1 MTAQM
6 AAGFRRAASI
16 GSILCVTL
24 ATLSAS
30 PAATWALQPVLEMAV
45 QEGRVDFGEVSPASS
60 PRTLP
65 DAVYIAVKT
74 QRAGPWNLT
83 VSATGDFSAGEGGP
97 TFPIGNLEVAGRLNG
112 QPAPF
117 QRVSTSPVTLVSNGP
132 ATGGT
137 VAVDYRLSIGYDAP
151 VPATGAE
158 YRSGLVYTTSFGTL
172 AASYVEP
179 NPFDPTIHQA
189 VAIKYYY
196 SRLAYPYVVVR
207 ISDSQGQ
214 AVYTRSFPRPPDG
227 WYVETW
233 DGRDISGHPVPDG
246 VYSYS
251 ITGSVYVIAGGY
263 INVQRG
269 MRGAPAPNSAAIYH
283 AGALLQLSAWVRPHS
298 AVVGDVVTIGASLR
312 NASPFDLAKAR
323 VAFDLPTGLR
333 PVAGTGASEDGPGRP
348 ITMTPTATGVSWDLG
363 TLEREASVRFSFKA
377 AVGPDARPMDGALR
391 ARASAAFGRLM
402 VKSREVSIPLVIE
415 SGVEA
420 NYGAIVGRVF
430 MDRNADG
437 RMNEGD
443 QPAQGVLVAIDD
455 AETARSDA
463 AGRFI
468 IEGLGPGDHVMQVAE
483 QTLPPGWESRST
495 LIPVSVASG
504 ETVRLDIPLQQIPL
518 QQMDGLAPGS
528 AAPPSPAISGTKAI
542 KLEMG
547 PGYTSW
553 QASGKV
559 AAQTETGLE
568 LSLSGEK
575 RVTYMTDEGANGPTT
590 SGPEAMSSGR
600 VTLAAPLAK
609 NARLVMGLS
618 AGSETSRR
626 SPALNVGVEVIPM
639 LGLKLTGGYDAAEGS
654 PWVSGAWEQRLTDA
668 LTVTAGGDI
677 SRNGEK
683 MVIAPLVSF
692 AYAGPSG
699 VTGRF
704 AVGGASH
711 LAAELACS
719 LPLGRGLSLSLTHRR
734 HIGET
739 TRQGQSESPADTI
752 VGLWCSPGGE
762 APFTVAAQYEP
773 ANGRLRGSLLLAGNA
788 SGGGSWRANLRA
800 SFGPRWET
808 LSLRASVALPG
819 RLETVGILTCEGER
833 QRLETGSTVGK
844 LTTAVSCS
852 VVLDERTCASGLLSL
867 KQVDDTSPPVPVHA
881 VTRSIA
887 AYFDRRVAPRLSL
900 GAGGSWTHLDPG
912 GLFLATVDARTAY
925 DITPRARLVLG
936 YRTTLVAAGSSP
948 MGTPWPQGPYVRL
961 VLASGW
967 DSAAPDL
974 YDLR

>member
-6 AAGFRRAASI
+6 ATGFRRAAFL
-16 GSILCVTL
+16 GSILCVTV

-30 PAATWALQPVLEMAV
+30 PAATWAPQPVIEMAV
-45 QEGRVDFGEVSPASS
+45 QEGKVDFGEVSPASS

-74 QRAGPWNLT
+74 QGAGPWNLT

-117 QRVSTSPVTLVSNGP
+117 QRCSTSPVTLVSNGP

-158 YRSGLVYTTSFGTL
+158 YRSSLVYTTSFGTL
-172 AASYVEP
+172 AASYVDP

-189 VAIKYYY
+189 VAIKYHY
-196 SRLAYPYVVVR
+196 SRLVYPYVIVW

-233 DGRDISGHPVPDG
+233 DGRDMSGRPVPDG

-251 ITGSVYVIAGGY
+251 ITSSVYVIAGGY

-269 MRGAPAPNSAAIYH
+269 MRGAPAPGSAAIRH
-283 AGALLQLSAWVRPHS
+283 AGALLQLSAWAHPDS
-298 AVVGDVVTIGASLR
+298 AAVGDVVTIGASLR
-312 NASPFDLAKAR
+312 NASAFDLAKAR

-363 TLEREASVRFSFKA
+363 TLEREASVCFSFKA

-402 VKSREVSIPLVIE
+402 VKSGEVSISLVIE
-415 SGVEA
+415 SGTEA
-420 NYGAIVGRVF
+420 NYGAVLGRVF

-455 AETARSDA
+455 AETARSDS
-463 AGRFI
+463 GGWFI
-468 IEGLGPGDHVMQVAE
+468 MEGLGPGDHVMQVAE
-483 QTLPPGWESRST
+483 RTLPPGWESRSA
-495 LIPVSVASG
+495 LIPVSVAAG
-504 ETVRLDIPLQQIPL
+504 ETVRLDIPLQRVPL
-518 QQMDGLAPGS
+518 QQMDGAAPGA
-528 AAPPSPAISGTKAI
+528 AAPPSAVISGTKVV

-559 AAQTETGLE
+559 AAQTETRLE

-575 RVTYMTDEGANGPTT
+575 RATYMTDEGANGLAT

-600 VTLAAPLAK
+600 VTLGAPLSR
-609 NARLVMGLS
+609 NARLVMELA
-618 AGSETSRR
+618 AGSETGRKPPGLS
-626 SPALNVGVEVIPM
+626 VGMEVAPM
-639 LGLKLTGGYDAAEGS
+639 RGLKLTVGYDAAQRS
-654 PWVSGAWEQRLTDA
+654 PRVSGAWEQRLTDA
-668 LTVTAGGDI
+668 LTLTAGGDV

-683 MVIAPLVSF
+683 MAIAPLVSF

-699 VTGRF
+699 VTGRL
-704 AVGGASH
+704 AVGGAPH
-711 LAAELACS
+711 LAAEVACS

-734 HIGET
+734 NIGGT
-739 TRQGQSESPADTI
+739 TRQGQSESPLDTV
-752 VGLWCSPGGE
+752 VGLWCSPRSE

-773 ANGRLRGSLLLAGNA
+773 ANGRLGGSLLLAGNA
-788 SGGGSWRANLRA
+788 SGGGSWRADLRA
-800 SFGPRWET
+800 SFGPRRET
-808 LSLRASVALPG
+808 LSLRASVVLPG
-819 RLETVGILTCEGER
+819 HLETVGILTCEGET

-844 LTTAVSCS
+844 LTTAISCS

-867 KQVDDTSPPVPVHA
+867 KQVDDTSPPVPVRT

-887 AYFDRRVAPRLSL
+887 AYFDRRVAPGLSL
-900 GAGGSWTHLDPG
+900 GVGGSWTHLDPG
-912 GLFLATVDARTAY
+912 GLSLATVDARAAY
-925 DITPRARLVLG
+925 DITPQARLILG
-936 YRTTLVAAGSSP
+936 YRATLVAAGSSP
-948 MGTPWPQGPYVRL
+948 MGTPWPPGPYVRL

-967 DSAAPDL
+967 DSTAPDL

>member
-1 MTAQM
+1 M
-6 AAGFRRAASI
+6 ATGFRRAAFL
-16 GSILCVTL
+16 GSILCVTV

-30 PAATWALQPVLEMAV
+30 PAATWAPQPVIEMAV
-45 QEGRVDFGEVSPASS
+45 QEGKVDFGEVSPASS

-74 QRAGPWNLT
+74 QGAGPWNLT

-117 QRVSTSPVTLVSNGP
+117 QRCSTSPVTLVSNGP

-158 YRSGLVYTTSFGTL
+158 YRSSLVYTTSFGTL
-172 AASYVEP
+172 AASYVDP

-189 VAIKYYY
+189 VAIKYHY
-196 SRLAYPYVVVR
+196 SRLVYPYVIVW

-233 DGRDISGHPVPDG
+233 DGRDMSGRPVPDG

-251 ITGSVYVIAGGY
+251 ITSSVYVIAGGY

-269 MRGAPAPNSAAIYH
+269 MRGAPAPGSAAIRH
-283 AGALLQLSAWVRPHS
+283 AGALLQLSAWAHPDS
-298 AVVGDVVTIGASLR
+298 AAVGDVVTIGASLR
-312 NASPFDLAKAR
+312 NASAFDLAKAR

-363 TLEREASVRFSFKA
+363 TLEGEASVCFSFKA

-402 VKSREVSIPLVIE
+402 VKSGEVSISLVIE
-415 SGVEA
+415 SGTEA
-420 NYGAIVGRVF
+420 NYGAVLGRVF

-455 AETARSDA
+455 AETARSDS
-463 AGRFI
+463 GGWFI
-468 IEGLGPGDHVMQVAE
+468 MEGLGPGDHVMQVAGR
-483 QTLPPGWESRST
+483 TLPPGWESRSA
-495 LIPVSVASG
+495 LIPVSVAAG
-504 ETVRLDIPLQQIPL
+504 ETVRLDIPLQRVPL
-518 QQMDGLAPGS
+518 QQMDGAAPGA
-528 AAPPSPAISGTKAI
+528 AAPPSAVISGTKVV

-559 AAQTETGLE
+559 AAQTETRLE

-575 RVTYMTDEGANGPTT
+575 RATYMTDEGANGLAT

-600 VTLAAPLAK
+600 VTLGAPLSR
-609 NARLVMGLS
+609 NARLVMELA
-618 AGSETSRR
+618 AGSETGRKPPGLS
-626 SPALNVGVEVIPM
+626 VGMEVAPM
-639 LGLKLTGGYDAAEGS
+639 RGLKLTVGYDAAQRS
-654 PWVSGAWEQRLTDA
+654 PRVSGAWEQRLTDA
-668 LTVTAGGDI
+668 LTLTAGGDV

-683 MVIAPLVSF
+683 MAIAPLVSF

-699 VTGRF
+699 VTGRL
-704 AVGGASH
+704 AVGGAPH
-711 LAAELACS
+711 LAAEVACS

-734 HIGET
+734 NIGGT
-739 TRQGQSESPADTI
+739 TRQGQSESPLDTV
-752 VGLWCSPGGE
+752 VGLWCSPRSE

-773 ANGRLRGSLLLAGNA
+773 ANGRLGGSLLLAGNA
-788 SGGGSWRANLRA
+788 SGGGSWRADLRA
-800 SFGPRWET
+800 SFGPRRET
-808 LSLRASVALPG
+808 LSLRASVVLPG
-819 RLETVGILTCEGER
+819 HLETVGILTCEGET

-844 LTTAVSCS
+844 LTTAISCS

-867 KQVDDTSPPVPVHA
+867 KQVDDTSPPVPVRT

-887 AYFDRRVAPRLSL
+887 AYFDRRVAPGLSL
-900 GAGGSWTHLDPG
+900 GVGGSWTHLDPG
-912 GLFLATVDARTAY
+912 GLSLATVDARAAY
-925 DITPRARLVLG
+925 DITPQARLILG
-936 YRTTLVAAGSSP
+936 YRATLVAAGSSP
-948 MGTPWPQGPYVRL
+948 MGTPWPPGPYVRL

-967 DSAAPDL
+967 DSTAPDL

>member
-1 MTAQM
+1 M
-6 AAGFRRAASI
+6 ATGFRRAAFI
-16 GSILCVTL
+16 GFILCVTV

-45 QEGRVDFGEVSPASS
+45 QEGKVDFGEVSPASS

-117 QRVSTSPVTLVSNGP
+117 HRCGTSPVTLVSNGP

-172 AASYVEP
+172 AASYVDP

-189 VAIKYYY
+189 VAIKYHY
-196 SRLAYPYVVVR
+196 SRLAYPYVVVQ
-207 ISDSQGQ
+207 ISNSQGQ
-214 AVYTRSFPRPPDG
+214 AVYARSFPRPPDG

-269 MRGAPAPNSAAIYH
+269 TRGAPAPGSAASH
-283 AGALLQLSAWVRPHS
+283 RAGALLQLSAWARPHS

-323 VAFDLPTGLR
+323 VAFELPAGLR
-333 PVAGTGASEDGPGRP
+333 PVAGTGASEDGPDRP
-348 ITMTPTATGVSWDLG
+348 ITMTPTATGVLWDLG
-363 TLEREASVRFSFKA
+363 TLEREASVCFSFKA
-377 AVGPDARPMDGALR
+377 AVGPDARPTGGALR

-402 VKSREVSIPLVIE
+402 VKSGEVSIPLVIE

-420 NYGAIVGRVF
+420 NYGAVVGRVF

-437 RMNEGD
+437 RMNKGD

-463 AGRFI
+463 GGRFI
-468 IEGLGPGDHVMQVAE
+468 IEGLGPGDHVMRVAE
-483 QTLPPGWESRST
+483 RTLPPGWKSRST
-495 LIPVSVASG
+495 LIPVSVAAG
-504 ETVRLDIPLQQIPL
+504 ETVRLDIPLQQ
-518 QQMDGLAPGS
+518 MDGVAPG
-528 AAPPSPAISGTKAI
+528 AATPPSPVISGTKAI

-575 RVTYMTDEGANGPTT
+575 RVTYMTDERANGLTM
-590 SGPEAMSSGR
+590 SGPEAMFFGR
-600 VTLAAPLAK
+600 AALAAPLAK

-618 AGSETSRR
+618 AGSEASRR
-626 SPALNVGVEVIPM
+626 PPGLSVGMEVMPM
-639 LGLKLTGGYDAAEGS
+639 RGLKLTAGYDAAQRS
-654 PWVSGAWEQRLTDA
+654 PRVSGAWEQRLTDA
-668 LTVTAGGDI
+668 LTLTAGGDI

-699 VTGRF
+699 VTGRL
-704 AVGGASH
+704 AVEAAPH

-734 HIGET
+734 HIGGT
-739 TRQGQSESPADTI
+739 TRQGQGESPADTV
-752 VGLWCSPGGE
+752 VGLWRSPGGR

-773 ANGRLRGSLLLAGNA
+773 ANGRLGGSLLLAGNT
-788 SGGGSWRANLRA
+788 SGGGSWRADLRA
-800 SFGPRWET
+800 SFEPRREA

-819 RLETVGILTCEGER
+819 HLETVGILTCEGER

-844 LTTAVSCS
+844 LTTALSCS

-867 KQVDDTSPPVPVHA
+867 KQVDDTSPPVPVRA

-887 AYFDRRVAPRLSL
+887 AYVDRRVAPGLSL
-900 GAGGSWTHLDPG
+900 GAGGSWTYLDPG
-912 GLFLATVDARTAY
+912 GLFLATVDARAAY
-925 DITPRARLVLG
+925 DITPQARLVLG
-936 YRTTLVAAGSSP
+936 YRATLGAAGSSP
-948 MGTPWPQGPYVRL
+948 VGTPWPPGPYVRL

-967 DSAAPDL
+967 DSAMPNLQDL
-974 YDLR
+974 Y

>member
-1 MTAQM
+1 M
-6 AAGFRRAASI
+6 ATGFRRAAFL
-16 GSILCVTL
+16 GSILCVTV

-30 PAATWALQPVLEMAV
+30 PGATWAPQPVIEMAV
-45 QEGRVDFGEVSPASS
+45 QEGKVDFGEVSPASS

-74 QRAGPWNLT
+74 QGAGPWNLT

-117 QRVSTSPVTLVSNGP
+117 QRCSTSPVTLVSNGP

-158 YRSGLVYTTSFGTL
+158 YRSSLVYTTSFGTL
-172 AASYVEP
+172 AASYVDP

-189 VAIKYYY
+189 VAIKYHY
-196 SRLAYPYVVVR
+196 SRLVYPYVIVW

-233 DGRDISGHPVPDG
+233 DGRDMSGRPVPDG

-251 ITGSVYVIAGGY
+251 ITSSVYVIAGGY

-269 MRGAPAPNSAAIYH
+269 MRGAPAPGSAAIRH
-283 AGALLQLSAWVRPHS
+283 AGALLQLSAWAHPDS
-298 AVVGDVVTIGASLR
+298 AAVGDVVTIGASLR
-312 NASPFDLAKAR
+312 NASAFDLAKAR

-363 TLEREASVRFSFKA
+363 TLEREASVCFSFKA

-402 VKSREVSIPLVIE
+402 VKSGEVSISLVIE
-415 SGVEA
+415 SGTEA
-420 NYGAIVGRVF
+420 NYGAVLGRVF

-455 AETARSDA
+455 AETARSDS
-463 AGRFI
+463 GGWFI
-468 IEGLGPGDHVMQVAE
+468 MEGLGPGDHVMQVAGR
-483 QTLPPGWESRST
+483 TLPPGWESRSA
-495 LIPVSVASG
+495 LIPVSVAAG
-504 ETVRLDIPLQQIPL
+504 ETVRLDIPLQRVPL
-518 QQMDGLAPGS
+518 QQMDGAAPGA
-528 AAPPSPAISGTKAI
+528 AAPPSAVISGTKVV

-559 AAQTETGLE
+559 AAQTETRLE

-575 RVTYMTDEGANGPTT
+575 RATYMTDEGANGLAT

-600 VTLAAPLAK
+600 VTLGAPLSR
-609 NARLVMGLS
+609 NARLVMELA
-618 AGSETSRR
+618 AGSETGRKPPGLS
-626 SPALNVGVEVIPM
+626 VGMEVAPM
-639 LGLKLTGGYDAAEGS
+639 RGLKLTVGYDAAQRS
-654 PWVSGAWEQRLTDA
+654 PRVSGAWEQRLTDA
-668 LTVTAGGDI
+668 LTLTAGGDV

-683 MVIAPLVSF
+683 MAIAPLVSF

-699 VTGRF
+699 VTGRL
-704 AVGGASH
+704 AVGGAPH
-711 LAAELACS
+711 LAAEVACS

-734 HIGET
+734 NIGGT
-739 TRQGQSESPADTI
+739 TRQGQSESPLDTV
-752 VGLWCSPGGE
+752 VGLWCSPRSE

-773 ANGRLRGSLLLAGNA
+773 ANGRLGGSLLLAGNA
-788 SGGGSWRANLRA
+788 SGGGSWRADLRA
-800 SFGPRWET
+800 SFGPRRET
-808 LSLRASVALPG
+808 LSLRASVVLPG
-819 RLETVGILTCEGER
+819 HLETVGILTCEGET

-844 LTTAVSCS
+844 LTTAISCS

-867 KQVDDTSPPVPVHA
+867 KQVDDTSPPVPVRT

-887 AYFDRRVAPRLSL
+887 AYFDRRVAPGLSL
-900 GAGGSWTHLDPG
+900 GVGGSWTHLDPG
-912 GLFLATVDARTAY
+912 GLSLATVDARAAY
-925 DITPRARLVLG
+925 DITPQARLILG
-936 YRTTLVAAGSSP
+936 YRATLVAAGSSP
-948 MGTPWPQGPYVRL
+948 MGTPWPPGPYVRL

-967 DSAAPDL
+967 DSTAPDL